1 MNEETSP
8 LAGKTVVVTR
18 PEEAARE
25 MVTLLRRYHA
35 NPLIMPLIRT
45 ECVKD
50 IKAKSTAVSS
60 LEQCQGILFSSVQ
73 GVDYFFKWL
82 NRVKAGDQTD
92 GGRSPHLENDRQIL
106 TLLNEKALIAVG
118 PKTAERVK
126 HYGLT
131 HVRIPQQYLQEGMAK
146 LLPHILPK
154 GSRLLYPRAKEVRPY
169 LVEALREKGYEVEE
183 LIVYQTRLIDQVN
196 PVYWQAIL
204 SGEADVVTF
213 TSASTVKAFDRIFS
227 SSDHPGKDKR
237 KLPVFA
243 CIGPVT
249 AQEARLRGY
258 RVDIVAE
265 EHTVLGLLKA
275 MIAYFST

>member
-25 MVTLLRRYHA
+25 MVTLLRRYQA

-146 LLPHILPK
+146 LLPQHLTEGQSSPLSPGQ
-154 GSRLLYPRAKEVRPY
+154 GSASLFGGGFTG
-169 LVEALREKGYEVEE
+169 KGYEVEE